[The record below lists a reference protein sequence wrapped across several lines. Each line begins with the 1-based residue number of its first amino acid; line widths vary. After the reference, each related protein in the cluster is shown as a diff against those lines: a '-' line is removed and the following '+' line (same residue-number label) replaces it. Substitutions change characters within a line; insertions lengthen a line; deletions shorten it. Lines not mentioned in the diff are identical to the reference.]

1 MCSFEYV
8 SKAKWKP
15 IKKELV
21 ELIHYVQDEIREDFT
36 FRYDFVGSS
45 KRNMITY
52 DTKSNIGFDFD
63 VDIEVNDDDESYSA
77 KEIKQKLMNAF
88 NRSRYRLKTYY
99 NSCEDSTR
107 VFTIKMIDHQKSRVI
122 HSCDFAIVYN
132 CSDGSQQYIRHNKS
146 QNNYFWS
153 EQTKRFSD
161 LTRLEK
167 AIKKHGLW
175 NKVKDLYIDKK
186 NKNTNIYKKSRSLY
200 AETIH
205 EVYQLIKWEILRL
218 SQKYISVSTKFN
230 VSSKNK
236 HTWNRAV
243 YKNKFCPSAD
253 NNQ

>member
-1 MCSFEYV
+1 MYHFEYV
-8 SKAKWKP
+8 NKAKWKP
-15 IKKELV
+15 IKKELIK
-21 ELIHYVQDEIREDFT
+21 LIHYVQDEVREDFT

-45 KRNMITY
+45 KINMITY

-63 VDIEVNDDDESYSA
+63 VDIGVNDDDENYSA

-88 NRSRYRLKTYY
+88 NKVFCKYGTVKNCY
-99 NSCEDSTR
+99 NPYSSCQDSTR

-186 NKNTNIYKKSRSLY
+186 NKNTNIYKKSYSIY
-200 AETIH
+200 VETIY
-205 EVYQLIKWEILRL
+205 EVYQLLR
-218 SQKYISVSTKFN
+218 
-230 VSSKNK
+230 
-236 HTWNRAV
+236 
-243 YKNKFCPSAD
+243 
-253 NNQ
+253 